1 MSVDAPVTF
10 QLPAKE
16 QNGIKED
23 GERVPS
29 SFNMWG
35 GWLIIFLTWGVSGKG
50 SFDISYRASQ
60 KMLRKYIKIQK
71 VDLYTVFLRI

>member
-1 MSVDAPVTF
+1 MSVDTPVTF

-16 QNGIKED
+16 QNGIKEE

-35 GWLIIFLTWGVSGKG
+35 GWLIIFLTWGMSGKG
-50 SFDISYRASQ
+50 SFDILYRVSQ
-60 KMLRKYIKIQK
+60 KKFCEYLHENVSKLKK
-71 VDLYTVFLRI
+71 RIY

>member
-35 GWLIIFLTWGVSGKG
+35 GWLIIFLTWGVSGKR
-50 SFDISYRASQ
+50 SFDILCRVSQ
-60 KMLRKYIKIQK
+60 GQGREFC
-71 VDLYTVFLRI
+71 V